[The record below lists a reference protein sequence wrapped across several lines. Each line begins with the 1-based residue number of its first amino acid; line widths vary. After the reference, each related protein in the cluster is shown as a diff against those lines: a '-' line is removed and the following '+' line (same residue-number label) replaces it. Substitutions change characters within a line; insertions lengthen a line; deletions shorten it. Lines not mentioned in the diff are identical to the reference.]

1 MTAHLD
7 LESSTRCSTN
17 SAAVPAYFPPGPE
30 WDRMIEARPHV
41 GMVVLNLADGPG
53 DQLAPNV
60 AAQVAW
66 LRRAGIMILGYID
79 TANATR
85 PEGAVMADARRYE
98 EWYQTRA
105 VFLDQ
110 AHVPEGLV
118 DSLLPPPSSTA
129 QTRLGEP
136 ARGPEC
142 GTIDGRVGDG
152 GGRHRGGLRRRLPGV
167 RRLVSAGMD
176 GAVRT
181 EPLLAHRARR
191 GGISPSGPGPRA
203 EPRQAHRLAV
213 CHRPGGGSRI
223 WRWVPLRSP
232 PRARSLAPVSAR
244 PRDVRASPT
253 KGVEPGWATAAARSP
268 FQGLPG

>member
-1 MTAHLD
+1 MF
-7 LESSTRCSTN
+7 N
-17 SAAVPAYFPPGPE
+17 QFAAVPAYFPPGPE

-118 DSLLPPPSSTA
+118 DSYYRPLHQRLKQGSASRRVVLNAGQSMAESVMAAADIVVDFEGDYQAYVGWSQPGWTA
-129 QTRLGEP
+129 QYAPSRFWHIVHGVAGSHRLDRVLELSR
-136 ARGPEC
+136 ARRTGWLYATDQAA
-142 GTIDGRVGDG
+142 GVASGDG
-152 GGRHRGGLRRRLPGV
+152 YLYDRLPGLDHWHQF
-167 RRLVSAGMD
+167 RHGLG
-176 GAVRT
+176 T
-181 EPLLAHRARR
+181 
-191 GGISPSGPGPRA
+191 SG
-203 EPRQAHRLAV
+203 
-213 CHRPGGGSRI
+213 
-223 WRWVPLRSP
+223 
-232 PRARSLAPVSAR
+232 
-244 PRDVRASPT
+244 
-253 KGVEPGWATAAARSP
+253 
-268 FQGLPG
+268 